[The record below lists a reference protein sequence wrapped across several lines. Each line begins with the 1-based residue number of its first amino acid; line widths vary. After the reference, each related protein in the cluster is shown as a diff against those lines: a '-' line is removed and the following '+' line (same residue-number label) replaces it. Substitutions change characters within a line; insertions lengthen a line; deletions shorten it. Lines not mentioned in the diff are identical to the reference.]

1 MVFDFEYLEKN
12 DCARILAVANNSG
25 SEDEAMLRHPQAL
38 DSSFSKPR
46 KSSDDFISKLD
57 YINWHSHSRRSIDS
71 IDQWTYR
78 RNLLMLC
85 ILWSASSYASYFM
98 FFENKY
104 LEGNIYVFFYY
115 EGVTGVIASLCA

>member
-1 MVFDFEYLEKN
+1 M
-12 DCARILAVANNSG
+12 LAEANNSG
-25 SEDEAMLRHPQAL
+25 SEDEGMLRQPQVL
-38 DSSFSKPR
+38 DYSFSKPS
-46 KSSDDFISKLD
+46 KSEDDFIRKLD
-57 YINWHSHSRRSIDS
+57 YINWHSHSRRSLDS